1 MDKQMSALIPAGT
14 NDIIPFQTAAH
25 LWEYCCRCSAG
36 SNWHTASS
44 QELGQDRA
52 GILCR
57 VSGESSACEAH
68 THIGTMHMSVHR
80 YTQRYTTCPP

>member
-25 LWEYCCRCSAG
+25 LWEYCCQCPAG

-44 QELGQDRA
+44 QELGQE
-52 GILCR
+52 CR
-57 VSGESSACEAH
+57 HPVQGEWGEL
-68 THIGTMHMSVHR
+68 SV
-80 YTQRYTTCPP
+80 